1 MTSWNE
7 RSIVAQRGRTFVV
20 TGATSGLGEAT
31 ARALGRSGAQVILA
45 VRDLDAGEEV
55 ARQIGSN
62 ADVRKLDL
70 SNLESIASFAS
81 AIDQIDVLINNAG
94 VMAVPLK
101 RTSDGFEL
109 QMGTNHL
116 GHFALTGQ
124 LLECVRDRIV
134 TVSSS
139 FHAYGN
145 IDLDDL
151 NWHARPYNR
160 WLAYA
165 QSKLANLMF
174 AYELQRR
181 LSAAGSAVRSVAA
194 HPGYSATGL
203 QGHTESLQDRV
214 MALGNLVI
222 AQNARA
228 GALPTLFAAT
238 EPDVQRGGYYGP
250 QGMFG
255 MRGTPGPARSTRAS
269 RDEHISRELWDLSE
283 SLTSVKYSFSG
294 LLA

>member
-1 MTSWNE
+1 MTSWSE
-7 RSIVAQRGRTFVV
+7 RSVAAQRGRTFVV

-70 SNLESIASFAS
+70 TSLESISAFAS
-81 AIDQIDVLINNAG
+81 SIDEIDVLINNAG
-94 VMAVPLK
+94 VMAVPFG

-109 QMGTNHL
+109 QIGTNHL

-124 LLECVRDRIV
+124 LLECVRDRVV

-139 FHAYGN
+139 FHSYGS

-151 NWHARPYNR
+151 NWRVRPYNR

-181 LSAAGSAVRSVAA
+181 LTNAGSKVRSVAA
-194 HPGYSATGL
+194 HPGYTATGL
-203 QGHTESLQDRV
+203 QHHTESIQDRV
-214 MALGNLVI
+214 MALGNMIV
-222 AQNARA
+222 AQNVRA
-228 GALPTLFAAT
+228 GALPLLFAAT
-238 EPDVQRGGYYGP
+238 EPDIAGGDYIGP
-250 QGMFG
+250 QGFFG
-255 MRGTPGPARSTRAS
+255 MRGSPGPAKSTRAS
-269 RDEHISRELWDLSE
+269 RDPLIARELWNLSE
-283 SLTSVKYSFSG
+283 SLTSVKFSFNG